1 MNLVFNE
8 YSVKFTF
15 TFFPHLCFA
24 ILSLIPII
32 MRFCGNIA
40 FPIWPLPEII
50 QWSLS
55 SAFARA
61 AADENEPVPSTP
73 EKSNHVRKSERAAVQ
88 NRTPSKDASRKN
100 ASSKE
105 TRSPM
110 SASTPKKHKLAI
122 SPVSTIKI
130 DPHAP
135 KESISDSIELP
146 EAQRKDSASIIQS
159 LTNLAANLFG
169 NSESKSSELI
179 SPITSAGEISSDPS
193 VKTSSSEED
202 IKLGFMND
210 KN

>member
-1 MNLVFNE
+1 
-8 YSVKFTF
+8 
-15 TFFPHLCFA
+15 
-24 ILSLIPII
+24 

-73 EKSNHVRKSERAAVQ
+73 ERSNHGRKKERGAAQ
-88 NRTPSKDASRKN
+88 DASRKKP
-100 ASSKE
+100 SSKE

-130 DPHAP
+130 DPHAR
-135 KESISDSIELP
+135 KERISDSIELP
-146 EAQRKDSASIIQS
+146 EARRKDSASIIES

-179 SPITSAGEISSDPS
+179 SPITSAGEVSSDPS

-202 IKLGFMND
+202 IKLGFMN
-210 KN
+210 NNNLSILVNTVS